1 MAEVTEIKFNQK
13 QYDLLIRCAKT
24 KTMSEWNKWRKTHPK
39 ASIHLAGADLEET
52 DLEKVD
58 LTGADLRGANLQSSN
73 LKGANLR
80 KANLKGVMF
89 FEADLSEVDLQGAYL
104 WGADLSGVNLEG
116 ANFFRT
122 NLTKADLRGAKV
134 KGIHFESE
142 AALKSLAHPL
152 SEKQLTLIKFR
163 GEYTHQA
170 QQPDPTGYIHNAV
183 NNVQDAGAIVRT
195 IIFDPENIEAGIS
208 ILNYF
213 GEILRQKYEKAKVKV
228 IIEREGLNVRLTI
241 IAYNGEQGKIEKTLE
256 DYIAVVTKRIQ
267 VSEFL
272 QEPIAK
278 LALKQKLELIH
289 LELRHS
295 NELLSIGSRN
305 GNNRDAHIK
314 YSVSR
319 LYHLLLKNICM
330 GQ

>member
-13 QYDLLIRCAKT
+13 QYDMLLQCAKT
-24 KTMSEWNKWRKTHPK
+24 KNMSEWNKWRKAHPQ
-39 ASIHLAGADLEET
+39 AHIHLAGADLEEV

-89 FEADLSEVDLQGAYL
+89 FEANLSEVDLQGAYL

-134 KGIHFESE
+134 KGIQFESE
-142 AALKSLAHPL
+142 AALKMLAHPL
-152 SEKQLTLIKFR
+152 SEKQLALIDLR
-163 GEYTHQA
+163 GEYTKQA
-170 QQPDPTGYIHNAV
+170 QPPGYTDGPQNGGG
-183 NNVQDAGAIVRT
+183 NVQNAGATVRT
-195 IIFDPENIEAGIS
+195 ILFDPENIEAGIS

-213 GEILRQKYEKAKVKV
+213 GEILRQKFENAKVKV
-228 IIEREGLNVRLTI
+228 IVEREGLNVRLTI
-241 IAYNGEQGKIEKTLE
+241 IAYNGEKGKIEKTLE
-256 DYIAVVTKRIQ
+256 DYIAVVTRRKQI
-267 VSEFL
+267 SEFL
-272 QEPIAK
+272 PKPIAK

-295 NELLSIGSRN
+295 NELHAIGSRN

-319 LYHLLLKNICM
+319 LYHLLLKNICT
-330 GQ
+330 G